1 MNFRRRNKEELDLN
15 LTPLIDVVFLLL
27 IFFMVTTTFDRE
39 TQLKIE
45 LPQAAGEQK
54 KAEQVIEISIDSS
67 SRFFINQ
74 KEIVNSGFATIK
86 KAIKQAAGDKMDLPL
101 LISAD
106 GKATHQSVMTVL
118 DAASQLGLVNITFA
132 ANEPTPAAKKKQ

>member
-1 MNFRRRNKEELDLN
+1 MNFKRKNREGFDLN

-45 LPQAAGEQK
+45 LPQASGEQK
-54 KAEQVIEISIDSS
+54 QATKALEVSIDSK
-67 SRFFINQ
+67 SRFFIND
-74 KEIVNSGFATIK
+74 KELVNSGLETIK
-86 KAIKQAAGDKMDLPL
+86 KALKQAAGDQKNPPL

-106 GKATHQSVMTVL
+106 GQATHQSVITVL
-118 DAASQLGLVNITFA
+118 DAAGQLGFVNITFA
-132 ANEPTPAAKKKQ
+132 ANQPVPKQ

>member
-1 MNFRRRNKEELDLN
+1 MNFKRRKTEEFDLN

-45 LPQAAGEQK
+45 LPQASGERK
-54 KAEQVIEISIDSS
+54 KATETLEISVDMKN
-67 SRFFINQ
+67 RFFINQ
-74 KEIVNSGFATIK
+74 KEVVNSGLETIK
-86 KAIKQAAGDKMDLPL
+86 KALKQAAGERKNPPL

-106 GKATHQSVMTVL
+106 GQATHQSVITVL
-118 DAASQLGLVNITFA
+118 DAAAQLGFVNITFA
-132 ANEPTPAAKKKQ
+132 ANEPKPEK

>member
-1 MNFRRRNKEELDLN
+1 MNFKRKSNDEFDLN

-45 LPQAAGEQK
+45 LPQASGEQK
-54 KAEQVIEISIDSS
+54 KVTQSLEISIDSK
-67 SRFFINQ
+67 SRFFVNQ
-74 KEIVNSGFATIK
+74 KEVVNSGIETIK
-86 KAIKQAAGDKMDLPL
+86 KALKQEAGDQESPPL

-106 GKATHQSVMTVL
+106 GQATHQSVMTVL
-118 DAASQLGLVNITFA
+118 DAAGQLGFVNITFA
-132 ANEPTPAAKKKQ
+132 ANEPKSKE

>member
-1 MNFRRRNKEELDLN
+1 MNFKRKSNDEFDLN

-45 LPQAAGEQK
+45 LPQASGEQK
-54 KAEQVIEISIDSS
+54 KATKSLEISIDSK
-67 SRFFINQ
+67 SRFFVNQ
-74 KEIVNSGFATIK
+74 KEVVNSGIETIK
-86 KAIKQAAGDKMDLPL
+86 KALKQEAGDQESPPL

-106 GKATHQSVMTVL
+106 GQATHQSVMTVL
-118 DAASQLGLVNITFA
+118 DAAGQLGFVNITFA
-132 ANEPTPAAKKKQ
+132 ANEPKSKE

>member
-1 MNFRRRNKEELDLN
+1 MNFKRKNNEEFDLN

-39 TQLKIE
+39 AQLKIE
-45 LPQAAGEQK
+45 LPQASGEHK
-54 KAEQVIEISIDSS
+54 KAVESLEVSIDAK

-74 KEIVNSGFATIK
+74 KEVVNSGLATIK
-86 KAIKQAAGDKMDLPL
+86 KALKQAAGDQKNPPL

-106 GKATHQSVMTVL
+106 GQATHQSVIRVL
-118 DAASQLGLVNITFA
+118 DAAGQLGFVNITFA
-132 ANEPTPAAKKKQ
+132 ANEPQPEK

>member
-1 MNFRRRNKEELDLN
+1 MNFRQKNKQELDLN

-45 LPQAAGEQK
+45 LPQASGEQK
-54 KAEQVIEISIDSS
+54 KATKVLEISIDAK
-67 SRFFINQ
+67 SRFFVDQ
-74 KEIVNSGFATIK
+74 KELVNSGIDTIK
-86 KAIKQAAGDKMDLPL
+86 KALKQAAGDKENPPL

-106 GKATHQSVMTVL
+106 GQATHQSVITVL
-118 DAASQLGLVNITFA
+118 DAASQLGFVNITFA
-132 ANEPTPAAKKKQ
+132 ANEPQPKN

>member
-1 MNFRRRNKEELDLN
+1 MNFRKKNKVEFDLN

-45 LPQAAGEQK
+45 LPQASGEQK
-54 KAEQVIEISIDSS
+54 KLDKPLEISIDARSH
-67 SRFFINQ
+67 FFIND
-74 KEIVNSGFATIK
+74 KELVNSGLDTIK
-86 KAIKQAAGDKMDLPL
+86 KALRQAAGDNKEPLL

-106 GKATHQSVMTVL
+106 GKATHQAVISVL
-118 DAASQLGLVNITFA
+118 DAAGQLGFVNITFA
-132 ANEPTPAAKKKQ
+132 ANQPASTE

>member
-1 MNFRRRNKEELDLN
+1 MNFKRKNREGFDLN

-45 LPQAAGEQK
+45 LPQASGEQK
-54 KAEQVIEISIDSS
+54 QATKTIEVSIDSK
-67 SRFFINQ
+67 SRFFIND
-74 KEIVNSGFATIK
+74 KELVNSGLETIK
-86 KAIKQAAGDKMDLPL
+86 KALKQAAGDQKNPPL

-106 GKATHQSVMTVL
+106 GQATHQSVITVL
-118 DAASQLGLVNITFA
+118 DAAGQLGFVNITFA
-132 ANEPTPAAKKKQ
+132 ANQPVPKQ

>member
-1 MNFRRRNKEELDLN
+1 MNFRQKNKQELDLN

-45 LPQAAGEQK
+45 LPQASGEQK
-54 KAEQVIEISIDSS
+54 KATKVLEISIDAK
-67 SRFFINQ
+67 SRFFVDQ
-74 KEIVNSGFATIK
+74 KELVNSGLDTIK
-86 KAIKQAAGDKMDLPL
+86 KALKQAAGDKENPPL

-106 GKATHQSVMTVL
+106 GQATHQSVITVL
-118 DAASQLGLVNITFA
+118 DAASQLGFVNITFA
-132 ANEPTPAAKKKQ
+132 ANEPQPKK

>member
-1 MNFRRRNKEELDLN
+1 MNFKSKKNEEIDLN

-45 LPQAAGEQK
+45 LPQASGEQRK
-54 KAEQVIEISIDSS
+54 VQKLLEISIDSKS
-67 SRFFINQ
+67 HFFINE
-74 KEIVNSGFATIK
+74 KEVVNSGLDTIK
-86 KAIKQAAGDKMDLPL
+86 KALKQAAGDEKSPPL

-118 DAASQLGLVNITFA
+118 DAAGQLGFVNITFA
-132 ANEPTPAAKKKQ
+132 ANQPAPEK

>member
-1 MNFRRRNKEELDLN
+1 MNFRPKKTDEIELN

-45 LPQAAGEQK
+45 LPQASGEQR
-54 KAEQVIEISIDSS
+54 KAQKLLEVSIDSKS
-67 SRFFINQ
+67 HFFINQ
-74 KEIVNSGFATIK
+74 QEVVNSGLDTIK
-86 KAIKQAAGDKMDLPL
+86 KALKQAAGDEKNPPL

-106 GKATHQSVMTVL
+106 GQATHQSVITVL
-118 DAASQLGLVNITFA
+118 DAAGQLGFVNITFA
-132 ANEPTPAAKKKQ
+132 ANQPASKQ

>member
-1 MNFRRRNKEELDLN
+1 MNFKRRKTEEFDLN

-45 LPQAAGEQK
+45 LPQASGERK
-54 KAEQVIEISIDSS
+54 KATETLEISVDMKN
-67 SRFFINQ
+67 RFFINQ
-74 KEIVNSGFATIK
+74 KEVVNSGLETIK
-86 KAIKQAAGDKMDLPL
+86 KALKQAAGERKNPPL

-106 GKATHQSVMTVL
+106 GQATHQSVITVL
-118 DAASQLGLVNITFA
+118 DAAAQLGFVNITFA
-132 ANEPTPAAKKKQ
+132 ANEPKPES

>member
-1 MNFRRRNKEELDLN
+1 MNFRRKNREELDLN

-39 TQLKIE
+39 TQLNIE

-54 KAEQVIEISIDSS
+54 KAEQVLEISIDSS
-67 SRFFINQ
+67 NRFYINQ
-74 KEIVNSGFATIK
+74 KEIVNSGLETVK
-86 KAIKQAAGDKMDLPL
+86 HAIKQAAADQKDMPL

-132 ANEPTPAAKKKQ
+132 ANEPKPPVQK

>member
-1 MNFRRRNKEELDLN
+1 MNFRSRKSDEIELN

-45 LPQAAGEQK
+45 LPQASGEQR
-54 KAEQVIEISIDSS
+54 KAQKLLEVSIDSKS
-67 SRFFINQ
+67 HFFINE
-74 KEIVNSGFATIK
+74 KEVVNSGLDTIK
-86 KAIKQAAGDKMDLPL
+86 KALKQAAGDEKNPPL

-106 GKATHQSVMTVL
+106 GQATHQSVITVL
-118 DAASQLGLVNITFA
+118 DAAGQLGFVNITFA
-132 ANEPTPAAKKKQ
+132 ANQPAPKK

>member
-1 MNFRRRNKEELDLN
+1 MNFRRKQKEDLDLN

-45 LPQAAGEQK
+45 LPQASGEQK
-54 KAEQVIEISIDSS
+54 KATELLEVSIDSK
-67 SRFFINQ
+67 SRFFVNQ
-74 KEIVNSGFATIK
+74 KELVNSGIATLK
-86 KAIKQAAGDKMDLPL
+86 KALKQAAGDEKSPPL

-106 GKATHQSVMTVL
+106 GQATHQSVITVL
-118 DAASQLGLVNITFA
+118 DAASQLGFVNITFA
-132 ANEPTPAAKKKQ
+132 ANEPPPEK

>member
-1 MNFRRRNKEELDLN
+1 MNFRRKNREELDLN

-39 TQLKIE
+39 TQLNIE

-54 KAEQVIEISIDSS
+54 KAEQVLEISIDSS
-67 SRFFINQ
+67 NRFYINQ
-74 KEIVNSGFATIK
+74 KEIVNSGLETVK
-86 KAIKQAAGDKMDLPL
+86 RAIKQAAADQKDMPL

-132 ANEPTPAAKKKQ
+132 ANEPKPPVQK

>member
-1 MNFRRRNKEELDLN
+1 MKFQQKKKDECDLN

-45 LPQAAGEQK
+45 LPQASGEQK
-54 KAEQVIEISIDSS
+54 KAEQLIEISIDSK
-67 SRFFINQ
+67 SRFYINQ
-74 KEIVNSGFATIK
+74 KEVVNSGLETIK
-86 KAIKQAAGDKMDLPL
+86 KALKQAAGDKQSPPL

-106 GKATHQSVMTVL
+106 GQATHQSVITVL
-118 DAASQLGLVNITFA
+118 DAASQLGFVNITFA
-132 ANEPTPAAKKKQ
+132 ANEPRKK

>member
-1 MNFRRRNKEELDLN
+1 MNFKRKNREGFDLN

-45 LPQAAGEQK
+45 LPQASGEQK
-54 KAEQVIEISIDSS
+54 QATKTLEVSIDSK
-67 SRFFINQ
+67 SRFFIND
-74 KEIVNSGFATIK
+74 KELVNSGLETIK
-86 KAIKQAAGDKMDLPL
+86 KALRQAAGDQKNPPL

-106 GKATHQSVMTVL
+106 GQATHQSVITVL
-118 DAASQLGLVNITFA
+118 DAAGQLGFVNITFA
-132 ANEPTPAAKKKQ
+132 ANQPVPKQ

>member
-1 MNFRRRNKEELDLN
+1 MNFKRKPNDEPDLN

-45 LPQAAGEQK
+45 LPQASGESR
-54 KAEQVIEISIDSS
+54 KAENVLEVSIDSKS
-67 SRFFINQ
+67 HFFINQ
-74 KEIVNSGFATIK
+74 KEVVNSGLDTIK
-86 KAIKQAAGDKMDLPL
+86 KALKQAAGDEKSPPL

-106 GKATHQSVMTVL
+106 GQATHQAVITVL
-118 DAASQLGLVNITFA
+118 DAASQLGFVNITFA
-132 ANEPTPAAKKKQ
+132 ANEPSPKKQ

>member
-1 MNFRRRNKEELDLN
+1 MNFKKKVNEEFDLN

-45 LPQAAGEQK
+45 LPQASGEAK
-54 KAEQVIEISIDSS
+54 KALEVLEISIDSK
-67 SRFFINQ
+67 SRFFINEH
-74 KEIVNSGFATIK
+74 EIVNSGLDTIK
-86 KAIKQAAGDKMDLPL
+86 KAIKQAAGDKKNPPL

-106 GKATHQSVMTVL
+106 GQATHQSVVTVL
-118 DAASQLGLVNITFA
+118 DAASQLGFVNITFA
-132 ANEPTPAAKKKQ
+132 ANEPTKKTK

>member
-1 MNFRRRNKEELDLN
+1 MKLKHNNDEDFELN

-54 KAEQVIEISIDSS
+54 KAADTLEVSIDANG
-67 SRFFINQ
+67 RFFVNQ
-74 KEIVNSGFATIK
+74 NEVVNSGIETIK
-86 KAIKQAAGDKMDLPL
+86 KAMRQAAGDVKTPPL

-106 GKATHQSVMTVL
+106 AKATHQSVITVL
-118 DAASQLGLVNITFA
+118 DAAGQLGFVNITFA
-132 ANEPTPAAKKKQ
+132 ANEPKANP

>member
-1 MNFRRRNKEELDLN
+1 MNFSRKHKEDLDLN

-45 LPQAAGEQK
+45 LPQASGEQK
-54 KAEQVIEISIDSS
+54 KSTDLLEVSIDSK
-67 SRFFINQ
+67 SRFFVNQ
-74 KEIVNSGFATIK
+74 KELVNSGIETIK
-86 KAIKQAAGDKMDLPL
+86 KALKQAAGDEKSPPL

-106 GKATHQSVMTVL
+106 GQATHQSVITVL
-118 DAASQLGLVNITFA
+118 DAASQLGFVNITFA
-132 ANEPTPAAKKKQ
+132 ANEPPPEK